1 MRDGTW
7 LRKARYLAITLATMA
22 SVILAGAANWPR
34 R

>member
-7 LRKARYLAITLATMA
+7 LRKVRYLAISLATI
-22 SVILAGAANWPR
+22 SSLILAGAANWPR